1 MMVPIIEYEIPNL
14 NNGEKKCIIIFESC
28 SCLFVFFV
36 LLSFFHPPQKDPQ
49 AWFQVV
55 DMDGDGDLNARE
67 VFEVLKA
74 QFPIDYNRLEQV
86 Y

>member
-1 MMVPIIEYEIPNL
+1 MFMPIRFFRPP
-14 NNGEKKCIIIFESC
+14 F
-28 SCLFVFFV
+28 LF
-36 LLSFFHPPQKDPQ
+36 LPPQKDPQ